1 MSEIKFREV
10 KLLYERKS
18 AKKPFLPSVGF
29 KGLSRPPRR
38 LLNEVVEDE
47 EAKRE
52 SFSKD
57 EEFIDAETGEPLQ
70 LTKAKWTA
78 KEGRLSLNA
87 KTILN
92 MGTGQLDLNVRSA
105 QKNTRPDYN
114 TMTISTEST
123 VHPLV
128 AKFLNEGPQTAV
140 LHQNWNPRTNEVDF
154 EGSSLY
160 ESSSNGSLRSLQKKQ
175 ALEML
180 ISPTNNE
187 KRDMIT
193 KYNAEYKPLIP
204 YTIGNIGPPCSNL
217 FSFLTRYQ

>member
-52 SFSKD
+52 TFSKD

-78 KEGRLSLNA
+78 KEGRLS
-87 KTILN
+87 K
-92 MGTGQLDLNVRSA
+92 S
-105 QKNTRPDYN
+105 
-114 TMTISTEST
+114 
-123 VHPLV
+123 
-128 AKFLNEGPQTAV
+128 
-140 LHQNWNPRTNEVDF
+140 
-154 EGSSLY
+154 
-160 ESSSNGSLRSLQKKQ
+160 
-175 ALEML
+175 
-180 ISPTNNE
+180 
-187 KRDMIT
+187 
-193 KYNAEYKPLIP
+193 
-204 YTIGNIGPPCSNL
+204 
-217 FSFLTRYQ
+217 